1 MVYSLQQDVAN
12 MLNTIQ
18 AAIATKKSEP
28 VNFPFDLPAETM
40 MDFEVVVDSCQ
51 LNHKKMVR
59 YCFISNC

>member
-1 MVYSLQQDVAN
+1 MVYSLQRDVAN

-18 AAIATKKSEP
+18 TTIATKKCEA

-40 MDFEVVVDSCQ
+40 MDFEVVVDWCQ
-51 LNHKKMVR
+51 LNHGKMVR